1 MDRARRIELEGA
13 LNFRDLG
20 GYPTHDG
27 QVVAWGR
34 LFRSDGLH
42 QLTAADLDVIHGLG
56 IKVVCDL
63 RNTNEVSVDVSRFP
77 ADERVRRLH
86 LPIGGDA
93 ANAPSIIDLIRAGE
107 IAAFGVD
114 AVIDVYGMMIEHGAA
129 SFGTVVRQAADAD
142 QLPLLFHCTAGK
154 DRTGVTAMLLLSVL
168 GVADDDILDDY
179 ALTTDYRS
187 GARVEQLRPEL
198 EAAGVDVE
206 AVLPFL
212 VAPREVMAGAMA
224 FVRDRWGSIEA
235 YLTGP
240 AGVPVD
246 AVPRLRELHLEDAAA
261 AGKP

>member
-1 MDRARRIELEGA
+1 MERERRIDLEGA

-20 GYPTHDG
+20 GYPTTDCR
-27 QVVAWGR
+27 VVAWGR

-42 QLTAADLDVIHGLG
+42 QLTSTDLDVLHGLG

-63 RNTNEVSVDVSRFP
+63 RNTNEVTVDVSRFP
-77 ADERVRRLH
+77 ADERVKRLH

-93 ANAPSIIDLIRAGE
+93 AAAPSIIDLIRAGE
-107 IAAFGVD
+107 IAAFGVER
-114 AVIDVYGMMIEHGAA
+114 VIEVYSLMLEHGAA
-129 SFGTVVRQAADAD
+129 SFGTIVRQAADPD

-168 GVADDDILDDY
+168 GVGDDDILDDY

-212 VAPREVMAGAMA
+212 VAPREVMVGAMA
-224 FVRDRWGSIEA
+224 FLRDRWGSIEG
-235 YLTGP
+235 YLAGP
-240 AGVPVD
+240 AEVPPVAFD
-246 AVPRLRELHLEDAAA
+246 RLRDLHLEPA
-261 AGKP
+261 